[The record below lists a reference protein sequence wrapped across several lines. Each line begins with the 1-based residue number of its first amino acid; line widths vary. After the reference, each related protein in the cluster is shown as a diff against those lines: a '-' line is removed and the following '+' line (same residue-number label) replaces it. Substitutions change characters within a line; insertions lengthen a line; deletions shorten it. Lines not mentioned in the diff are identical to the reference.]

1 MTTQQTGSASF
12 DTAQRQLARIVDA
25 SPMSPM
31 QILVVLICFV
41 LNMNDGIDVLIVS
54 YVAPVL
60 SDEWALAANR
70 LGWIFS
76 AGLFGMMIGC
86 LFIAPFADV
95 LGRKRLLLA
104 SLVVN
109 LVGVLGSASSN
120 TLLQLIAARVLVGAG
135 IGGVLPTIAAMAAEY
150 SNEKRRDLSVGFVQA
165 GWPIGAIGTGFF
177 AAWAL
182 PQLGWRALFL
192 FGGGVTALMIVLVAV
207 LMPESLAFLVK
218 HQPKD
223 AIERIGGILARMGHP
238 PLAELP
244 PRPALTGKSVPIGRL
259 FTKGLAASTIL
270 LWTGLFLSFL
280 TLYTMFSW
288 VPTIASDAGM
298 PIEMAIYVGMSL
310 SLGGFFGSTMIG
322 WLSNWFGLKKVILAF
337 MVIAFCVMVSY
348 GFLTM
353 SVGLMFVVIF
363 LIGLTVQGGFN
374 GFYPATARVYS
385 AELRATGI
393 GWAMGAGR
401 TGAIFGPLLA
411 GYMLDAGVS
420 QGALFVVFSIP
431 VVLSGICAFLVPSK
445 DLR

>member
-1 MTTQQTGSASF
+1 MAIEPTDIGNF
-12 DTAQRQLARIVDA
+12 DAAQRELARVVA
-25 SPMSPM
+25 ESPMARV
-31 QILVVLICFV
+31 QVLVVLICFV

-60 SDEWALAANR
+60 SDEWGLAANR

-104 SLVVN
+104 SLVIN
-109 LVGVLGSASSN
+109 LVGVLGSAFSN
-120 TLLQLIAARVLVGAG
+120 TLLQLIIARVLVGAG
-135 IGGVLPTIAAMAAEY
+135 IGGVLPTISAMAAEF

-165 GWPIGAIGTGFF
+165 GWPIGAILTGFF
-177 AAWAL
+177 AAWAV
-182 PQLGWRALFL
+182 PQLGWRALFI
-192 FGGGVTALMIVLVAV
+192 FGAVVTALMIVTVAL
-207 LMPESLAFLVK
+207 LMPESLMFLMK
-218 HQPKD
+218 RQPKHAKQHID
-223 AIERIGGILARMGHP
+223 RILTRMGHP

-244 PRPALTGKSVPIGRL
+244 ARSAGAVDSVPIRKL
-259 FTKGLAASTIL
+259 FSKDLAASTVLI
-270 LWTGLFLSFL
+270 WTGIFLVFL

-298 PIEMAIYVGMSL
+298 PIDMAIYVGMSL

-322 WLSNWFGLKKVILAF
+322 WLANWFGLKKMILVF
-337 MVIAFCVMVSY
+337 LVTAFCIMVSY
-348 GFLTM
+348 GNLTM
-353 SVGLMFVVIF
+353 SVTLMFVVIF
-363 LIGLTVQGGFN
+363 LIGVTVQGGFN
-374 GFYPATARVYS
+374 GYYPATARVYP
-385 AELRATGI
+385 ADLRATGI

-401 TGAIFGPLLA
+401 TGAILGPLAA
-411 GYMLDAGVS
+411 GYLMDAGVR

-431 VVLSGICAFLVPSK
+431 VVLSGICAYFIPSK